1 MASLLPTRNSGLFCD
16 IASFC
21 NAQARVQHKIKFF
34 CHVNQVLEQANV
46 LRNGLSVAVPDGED
60 RTNQCCAHAIG
71 QQGRNLSIYSLRLPG
86 P

>member
-1 MASLLPTRNSGLFCD
+1 MVLLSSVILQRPSQGSATNQVFSE
-16 IASFC
+16 
-21 NAQARVQHKIKFF
+21 
-34 CHVNQVLEQANV
+34 VNQVSVQANV

-60 RTNQCCAHAIG
+60 RTKQCCAHTTG